1 MINIFNKI
9 FNFLKILLLFVTF
22 AFTTYI
28 LIFMYER
35 LEKNV
40 FGEYFFEFFW
50 VLLPFIILMFLFTIN
65 LSARQKSVNS
75 NIFFNVSCTVALLAI
90 LFFGYRTLF
99 DQNMVYWGKDGYGIN
114 FSYFADQI
122 TQIKTML
129 YVITIADIFLIIF
142 GKLDKKKELTIE

>member
-28 LIFMYER
+28 MIFMYQR

-40 FGEYFFEFFW
+40 FGEYFFEFFG

-65 LSARQKSVNS
+65 LSARQKSVND
-75 NIFFNVSCTVALLAI
+75 NVFFNSCCMVALLAI

>member
-1 MINIFNKI
+1 
-9 FNFLKILLLFVTF
+9 
-22 AFTTYI
+22 
-28 LIFMYER
+28 
-35 LEKNV
+35 
-40 FGEYFFEFFW
+40 
-50 VLLPFIILMFLFTIN
+50 MFLFTIN
-65 LSARQKSVNS
+65 LSARQKSVND
-75 NIFFNVSCTVALLAI
+75 NVFFNASCMVALLAI

-129 YVITIADIFLIIF
+129 YVIAITDIFLIIF

>member
-28 LIFMYER
+28 MIFMYQR

-40 FGEYFFEFFW
+40 FGEYFFEFFG

-65 LSARQKSVNS
+65 LSARQKSVND
-75 NIFFNVSCTVALLAI
+75 NVFFNASCMVALLAI

-129 YVITIADIFLIIF
+129 YVIAITDIFLIIF